1 MTWCLMG
8 MTQKAQ
14 REAKMKGKAQQE
26 KNVALLTSELA
37 TCPFFFQSLLLSFFC
52 KKSAFS
58 VKYFCSLSYYRYY
71 NITNVRKWPKMPY
84 EGTEIAILKMTWS
97 LKLNCVC
104 L

>member
-37 TCPFFFQSLLLSFFC
+37 TCPFFFQSLLLSVFC
-52 KKSAFS
+52 KKSVFS
-58 VKYFCSLSYYRYY
+58 VKYFCSLSHY
-71 NITNVRKWPKMPY
+71 VRK
-84 EGTEIAILKMTWS
+84 
-97 LKLNCVC
+97 
-104 L
+104 

>member
-8 MTQKAQ
+8 TTQKAQ

-37 TCPFFFQSLLLSFFC
+37 TCPFFFQSLLSVFC
-52 KKSAFS
+52 KKSVFS
-58 VKYFCSLSYYRYY
+58 VKYFCSLSHY
-71 NITNVRKWPKMPY
+71 VKKWPKMPY
-84 EGTEIAILKMTWS
+84 EGIEIAKLKMTQS